1 MKEPNCPTC
10 GKRRSKGWTES
21 VRKRQSENIKKA
33 LSKSDMKLGRPRC
46 EIDEAVLELRK
57 QGLSIRE
64 IAWRLQVSVQ
74 PVKRVLYSSRNDP
87 AERESVK

>member
-10 GKRRSKGWTES
+10 GKRRPKGWTES

-33 LSKSDMKLGRPRC
+33 LSNSDMKLGRPRY
-46 EIDEAVLELRK
+46 EIDEAVLEMRK

-74 PVKRVLYSSRNDP
+74 PVKRVLYSSRNDT
-87 AERESVK
+87 AESESVK